1 MTSGGTASST
11 RSSGGTASST
21 PSSGSTASSAPSSGA
36 RRRNVVVTGA
46 GRGIGEATARN
57 FADAGYLVGAYDL
70 EPCAWAEGDDRVVT
84 GALDVTDPAAWESA
98 LADFARHTGG
108 GIDVLVNNAGTLY
121 GTPFMDASYEQDA
134 LLVDV
139 NVKGVLYGCRAA
151 FPYLLKGTR
160 PAVINVCSASAIYGQ
175 AEMATYSATKFAVR
189 GITEALDL
197 EWGPQGVHVSSVW
210 PMYVGT
216 QMLAGVETAGM
227 KNMGVNLTEDD
238 VATEIVHVAEKS
250 GRRSSGLLGRIRDAI
265 TDGVHKPVGQ
275 QATAM
280 YLASQVIPGR
290 LIKFTN
296 TRLTS

>member
-1 MTSGGTASST
+1 MTATDPA
-11 RSSGGTASST
+11 
-21 PSSGSTASSAPSSGA
+21 GSRD
-36 RRRNVVVTGA
+36 RRRSVVVTGA
-46 GRGIGEATARN
+46 GRGIGEATARM

-70 EPCAWAEGDDRVVT
+70 KPCTWAEGDGRVVT
-84 GALDVTDPAAWESA
+84 GALDVTDPAAWESS
-98 LADFARHTGG
+98 LGDFATRTGG

-121 GTPFMDASYEQDA
+121 GTPFIDASYEQDA

-151 FPYLLKGTR
+151 FPFLRKGSR

-197 EWGPQGVHVSSVW
+197 EWRPHGVHVSSVW
-210 PMYVGT
+210 PLYVGT
-216 QMLAGVETAGM
+216 EMLAGVDTAGM
-227 KNMGVNLTEDD
+227 KNLGVTLTEDD
-238 VATEIVHVAEKS
+238 VAAEIVAVADKA
-250 GRRSSGLLGRIRDAI
+250 GRRSSGLVGRLRDAL
-265 TDGVHKPVGQ
+265 TDSVHRPVGQ

-290 LIKFTN
+290 ILKFTN
-296 TRLTS
+296 KRLTS

>member
-1 MTSGGTASST
+1 MTATDPAGT
-11 RSSGGTASST
+11 RD
-21 PSSGSTASSAPSSGA
+21 
-36 RRRNVVVTGA
+36 RRRSVVVTGA
-46 GRGIGEATARN
+46 GRGIGEATARM

-70 EPCAWAEGDDRVVT
+70 KPCTWAEGDDRVVT

-98 LADFARHTGG
+98 LGDFATRTGG

-121 GTPFMDASYEQDA
+121 GTPFIDASYEQDA

-151 FPYLLKGTR
+151 FPFLRKGTG

-197 EWGPQGVHVSSVW
+197 EWRPHGVHVSSVW
-210 PMYVGT
+210 PLYVGT
-216 QMLAGVETAGM
+216 EMLAGVDTAGM
-227 KNMGVNLTEDD
+227 KNLGVTLTEDD
-238 VATEIVHVAEKS
+238 VAAEIVAVADKA
-250 GRRSSGLLGRIRDAI
+250 GRRSSGLVGRLRDAL
-265 TDGVHKPVGQ
+265 TDSVHRPVGQ

-290 LIKFTN
+290 ILKFTN
-296 TRLTS
+296 KRLTS

>member
-1 MTSGGTASST
+1 MTATDPA
-11 RSSGGTASST
+11 
-21 PSSGSTASSAPSSGA
+21 GSRD
-36 RRRNVVVTGA
+36 RRRSVVVTGA
-46 GRGIGEATARN
+46 GRGIGEATARM

-70 EPCAWAEGDDRVVT
+70 KPCTWAECDDRVVT

-98 LADFARHTGG
+98 LGDFAIRTGG

-121 GTPFMDASYEQDA
+121 GTPFIDASYEQDA

-151 FPYLLKGTR
+151 FPFLRKGTR
-160 PAVINVCSASAIYGQ
+160 LAVINVCSASAIYGQ

-197 EWGPQGVHVSSVW
+197 EWRPHGVHVSSVW
-210 PMYVGT
+210 PLYVGT
-216 QMLAGVETAGM
+216 EMLAGVETAGM
-227 KNMGVNLTEDD
+227 KNLGVTLTEDD
-238 VATEIVHVAEKS
+238 VAAEIVAVADKA
-250 GRRSSGLLGRIRDAI
+250 GRRSSGLVDRLCDAL
-265 TDGVHKPVGQ
+265 TDSVHRPVGQ

-290 LIKFTN
+290 ILKFTN
-296 TRLTS
+296 KRLTS